1 MHIKYI
7 LTHPIQYQSPLIKYL
22 TKKGIKITVLYR
34 SDFSTKE
41 YFDTQFKKKIKWD
54 IDLLK
59 GYNYKFL
66 NYIGSNKVTT
76 FLPLTTDFY
85 KNIFTDTTKIIWIH
99 GIKNWYN
106 LTIIILA
113 KFTNKKIFVRDE
125 SHLLNRGMQKKR
137 GFLNKLFNL
146 FLFKFID
153 NFIDAYL
160 AIGSINKKF
169 YLSNGI
175 KKDKIFYV
183 PYTVDNNLFY
193 KKKKIKKNKKII
205 FLYAGKFTRN
215 KGADLLLKAI
225 YKLNKKKL
233 FLSNTKFIFIGDGE
247 IKNESVE
254 FVKKNKLTNVKFF
267 PFQKKYKDLIK
278 FYHSSDV
285 FILPSRFENWGM
297 TINEAMAA
305 ENAIICSEQCGA
317 SYDLV
322 KNSVNG
328 YTFKNSDADDL
339 SNKINLVFKFRN
351 RINYLKKNSLKL
363 ILKWNFDRCYN
374 GLNKAINYV
383 SKNN

>member
-7 LTHPIQYQSPLIKYL
+7 LTHPIQYQAPLIKYL
-22 TKKGIKITVLYR
+22 VKKGIKITVLYR
-34 SDFSTKE
+34 SNFSTKE
-41 YFDTQFKKKIKWD
+41 FFDTQFKKKIKWD

-66 NYIGSNKVTT
+66 NYIGPNKVTT

-85 KNIFTDTTKIIWIH
+85 KNIFTDKTDIIWIH
-99 GIKNWYN
+99 GIKSWYN

-113 KFTNKKIFVRDE
+113 KFRNKKVFVRDE
-125 SHLLNRGMQKKR
+125 SHLLNRGIQKKR
-137 GFLNKLFNL
+137 SLLNKLFN
-146 FLFKFID
+146 FVLFKFID

-169 YLSNGI
+169 YLSNKI

-205 FLYAGKFTRN
+205 FLYAGKFTHN

-225 YKLNKKKL
+225 YNLNKNKN

-254 FVKKNKLTNVKFF
+254 FTKKKKITNVKFF

-285 FILPSRFENWGM
+285 FILPSRFENWGL
-297 TINEAMAA
+297 TINEAMAG

-328 YTFKNSDADDL
+328 YTFKNSDIEDL

-351 RINYLKKNSLKL
+351 RINNFKKNSLKL
-363 ILKWNFDRCYN
+363 ILKWNFERCYN
-374 GLNKAINYV
+374 GLNKAIYYV